1 MKGEP
6 RSAHCLNCGTELKG
20 NFCHECGQEVYA
32 SDNSV
37 KGFLQQ
43 YFDNA
48 YMLHTSVL
56 TTIWLLISKPGYL
69 TNRFLSGKFISHAHP
84 IKLNMFLLFVFITIF
99 VLFHGLDNLNGSVYN
114 LTREDGVF
122 AALQMDFLNSEQEYA
137 EKMKASV
144 RDTVLLKAPL
154 VLAADYPELIA
165 LIEVKEDSKGE
176 YDDKWVGA
184 VPKVLIED
192 KILVL
197 DQSGCYCFNEEAD
210 MKTKSIEIA
219 NAVWLS
225 GVDIITRYLSV
236 IILFTTPLLALSIR
250 LVQRRHRVPYL
261 HHLIFSLHYT
271 AFVELLVLLIFL
283 VHIIVSPSMTVM
295 KWVFVLISIIYLIL
309 AFRKVYGEKSWLKTV
324 IKSVFTSLIYQLICL
339 ALLALVFLVACF
351 VVAYQYRY
359 LHII

>member
-1 MKGEP
+1 MENKKDEQ

-32 SDNSV
+32 SDDSV
-37 KGFLQQ
+37 KGFMQQ

-99 VLFHGLDNLNGSVYN
+99 VLFHGLDNLNSSVYN

-122 AALQMDFLNSEQEYA
+122 AVLQMGFLSKEQEYV
-137 EKMKASV
+137 EKMKASA
-144 RDTVLLKAPL
+144 RDTVVLSAPL
-154 VLAADYPELIA
+154 KLAADYPELMA
-165 LIEVKEDSKGE
+165 LVEVKEDGKGE
-176 YDDKWVGA
+176 SDDKWVGS

-197 DQSGCYCFNEEAD
+197 DQSGCYCFNEDAE
-210 MKTKSIEIA
+210 MKTDDIDITD
-219 NAVWLS
+219 AVWS
-225 GVDIITRYLSV
+225 SMVNIITSYLSV
-236 IILFTTPLLALSIR
+236 IILFTTPLLAFSLR
-250 LVQRRHRVPYL
+250 LVQRRHKVPYL

-271 AFVELLVLLIFL
+271 AFVELLVLFIFL
-283 VHIIVSPSMTVM
+283 LHIIVSPSMSVM
-295 KWVFVLISIIYLIL
+295 KWVFGLISIIYLIL

-339 ALLALVFLVACF
+339 VLLAFVFLVACF
-351 VVAYQYRY
+351 VVAFQY
-359 LHII
+359 H

>member
-1 MKGEP
+1 MGNKKDEQ

-32 SDNSV
+32 SDDSV
-37 KGFLQQ
+37 KGFMQQ

-48 YMLHTSVL
+48 YMLHTCVL

-99 VLFHGLDNLNGSVYN
+99 VLFHGLDNLNSSVYN

-122 AALQMDFLNSEQEYA
+122 AVLQMGFLSKEQEYV
-137 EKMKASV
+137 EKMKASA
-144 RDTVLLKAPL
+144 RDTVVLSAPL
-154 VLAADYPELIA
+154 KLAADYPELMA
-165 LIEVKEDSKGE
+165 LVEVKEDGKGE
-176 YDDKWVGA
+176 SDDKWVGS

-197 DQSGCYCFNEEAD
+197 DQSGCYCFNEDAE
-210 MKTKSIEIA
+210 MKTDDIDITD
-219 NAVWLS
+219 AVWS
-225 GVDIITRYLSV
+225 SMVNITTSYLSV
-236 IILFTTPLLALSIR
+236 IILFTTPLLAFSLR
-250 LVQRRHRVPYL
+250 LVQRRHKVPYL

-271 AFVELLVLLIFL
+271 AFVELLVLFIFL
-283 VHIIVSPSMTVM
+283 LHIIVSPSMSVM
-295 KWVFVLISIIYLIL
+295 KWVFGLISIIYLIL
-309 AFRKVYGEKSWLKTV
+309 AFRKVYGEKSWLITV

-339 ALLALVFLVACF
+339 VLLAFVFLVACF
-351 VVAYQYRY
+351 VVAFQY
-359 LHII
+359 H